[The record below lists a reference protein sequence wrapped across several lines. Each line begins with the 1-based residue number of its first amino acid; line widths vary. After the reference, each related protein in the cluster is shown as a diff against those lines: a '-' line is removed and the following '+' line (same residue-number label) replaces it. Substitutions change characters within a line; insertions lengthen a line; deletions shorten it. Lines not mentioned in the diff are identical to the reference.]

1 MDSFIKK
8 ETFSWL
14 IVLFQKERFLFV
26 LILLSFHLNHE
37 NKYFLK
43 EKRKLPGNDSK
54 FSYLT
59 FYFHL
64 KD

>member
-43 EKRKLPGNDSK
+43 EKRKLPEAK
-54 FSYLT
+54 
-59 FYFHL
+59 
-64 KD
+64 